1 MTADAAVQPQ
11 ELTAGQESMWLAHRL
26 APDSPAYSILTAVRI
41 LTAVDD
47 AVLARAVRIVAERH
61 PPLRSRYYEQDG
73 RPLCADLGPDA
84 VRLAVRE
91 LGPLPDQHLRERA
104 LEEYRRPFRLE
115 TEAPL
120 RVSLLRATPQEAVL
134 VLVIQHVAGDAS
146 SQWLVLREILDVY
159 SSLIQAGQPSP
170 EPDRAPF
177 ARHVAAERDLIGS
190 ERGERMARYWRE
202 LRAGAEPAELPA
214 DRPRPAAPSL
224 RGAAC
229 TVPLPAGSGARVRT
243 AAEELGV
250 TPFALLLGVF
260 QVMAH
265 RYGGYGDA
273 LIGSAAS
280 CRTRETAQTVGYLV
294 NPVLLRSSIS
304 RRTTFREA
312 VLAAHNQVLRGL
324 MNVAY
329 PTVLL
334 ARDENARSRGPLA
347 HLAFTLI
354 MADRLEPRLAFPADG
369 ALIGPETDYR
379 GLRLALLDL
388 PHMEGQFDLNT
399 ELRLSGDTLVA
410 VFRYATDLFDPET
423 AQGFADG
430 YARLLAAALDDPD
443 LPAGKAPLTDPAHL
457 LEVLGLAA
465 AHPA

>member
-1 MTADAAVQPQ
+1 
-11 ELTAGQESMWLAHRL
+11 
-26 APDSPAYSILTAVRI
+26 
-41 LTAVDD
+41 
-47 AVLARAVRIVAERH
+47 
-61 PPLRSRYYEQDG
+61 
-73 RPLCADLGPDA
+73 
-84 VRLAVRE
+84 
-91 LGPLPDQHLRERA
+91 
-104 LEEYRRPFRLE
+104 
-115 TEAPL
+115 
-120 RVSLLRATPQEAVL
+120 VL

-159 SSLIQAGQPSP
+159 SSLIQNGRPSP
-170 EPDRAPF
+170 EPARVPF
-177 ARHVAAERDLIGS
+177 AQHVAAERELVGS
-190 ERGERMARYWRE
+190 ERGDRMARYWRE
-202 LRAGAEPAELPA
+202 LRTGTLPAELPA
-214 DRPRPAAPSL
+214 DRPRPATPSL

-229 TVPLPAGSGARVRT
+229 TVPLPDRTGARVKA
-243 AAEELGV
+243 AAEDLGV
-250 TPFALLLGVF
+250 TPFAFLLGVF
-260 QVMAH
+260 QVMVH

-280 CRTRETAQTVGYLV
+280 CRTRETAQSVGYLV

-312 VLAAHNQVLRGL
+312 ARAAHGQILKGL

-334 ARDENARSRGPLA
+334 ARDDDAARSRGPLA

-354 MADRLEPRLAFPADG
+354 MADRLEPRLPFPADG
-369 ALIGPETDYR
+369 ALVGPATDYR

-410 VFRYATDLFDPET
+410 AFRYATDLFDPET

-443 LPAGKAPLTDPAHL
+443 LPAAKAPLADPADL
-457 LEVLGLAA
+457 LALLSLGAA
-465 AHPA
+465 YPA